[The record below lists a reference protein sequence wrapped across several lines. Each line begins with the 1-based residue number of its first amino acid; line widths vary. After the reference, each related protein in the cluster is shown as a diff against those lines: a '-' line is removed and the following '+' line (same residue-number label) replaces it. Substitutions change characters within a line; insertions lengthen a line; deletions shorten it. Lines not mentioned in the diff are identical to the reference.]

1 MTSGK
6 PGFVA
11 DYSRQTRLAAVGPE
25 GQAKLAASRVLVIG
39 AGGLGCPA
47 LVYLAGAGIGHIG
60 IVDSDVLEASNL
72 HRQTLYDAA
81 DIGKPKVQ
89 LAAQRIRALNPDI
102 DVVGIDH
109 ALSAEEIVPL
119 FASYDLILECTDDM
133 RSRYLCSDASVLT
146 GKPVIFASV
155 YQYEGQLHVYRP
167 EQDTPCMRCLWPQ
180 EPDPAQLGSCA
191 ISGVLGPVP
200 GVLGTLQANE
210 ALKLLLDLPG
220 QLGNDL
226 VLVDLTDLE
235 LRRIRTRH
243 ANHDCHAEA
252 ELGLS
257 ARRSN
262 EALEQHFPNLQA
274 AVLAGYQLV
283 DLREREEI
291 EADPLHAPALWI
303 PSGEV
308 LEHAASFAHS
318 RWLLVCA
325 RGARSRYAAE
335 RLRERGYANVFSLH
349 GGWAAISADAAAIA
363 P

>member
-1 MTSGK
+1 MTSDG
-6 PGFVA
+6 PGFA
-11 DYSRQTRLAAVGPE
+11 PDYSRQTRLAAVGSK
-25 GQAKLAASRVLVIG
+25 GQARLAASRVLVIG

-47 LVYLAGAGIGHIG
+47 LAYLAGAGVGHIG

-72 HRQTLYDAA
+72 HRQILYDAA
-81 DIGKPKVQ
+81 DIGQPKVK
-89 LAAQRIRALNPDI
+89 LAAQRIRALNPGI
-102 DVVGIDH
+102 GVACIDH
-109 ALSAEEIVPL
+109 ALTAEEIVPL

-133 RSRYLCSDASVLT
+133 RSRYLCSDAAVVA

-200 GVLGTLQANE
+200 GVLGTLQASE

-220 QLGNDL
+220 KPGGDL
-226 VLVDLTDLE
+226 VLVDLIDLE
-235 LRRIRTRH
+235 MRRIRTRH
-243 ANHDCHAEA
+243 AEHDCHAEA

-257 ARRSN
+257 MRRSN
-262 EALEQHFPNLQA
+262 DALERSFPSLQA

-291 EADPLHAPALWI
+291 DADPLEAPALWI

-308 LEHAASFAHS
+308 LDHAASFANS
-318 RWLLVCA
+318 RWLLICA
-325 RGARSRYAAE
+325 RGARSLYAAE
-335 RLRERGYANVFSLH
+335 HLRELGHTNVYSLR
-349 GGWAAISADAAAIA
+349 GGWAGMRMDAVATT

>member
-1 MTSGK
+1 VSSD
-6 PGFVA
+6 GFVP

-25 GQAKLAASRVLVIG
+25 GQARLAASRVLVIG
-39 AGGLGCPA
+39 AGGLGCPVLA
-47 LVYLAGAGIGHIG
+47 YLAGAGVGHIG

-81 DIGKPKVQ
+81 DIGQPKVL
-89 LAAQRIRALNPDI
+89 LAAQRIRALNPSI
-102 DVVGIDH
+102 DVACIDH
-109 ALSAEEIVPL
+109 ALTAEEIVPL

-133 RSRYLCSDASVLT
+133 RSRYLCSDAAVVT

-167 EQDTPCMRCLWPQ
+167 DQATPCMRCLWPR
-180 EPDPAQLGSCA
+180 EPDPAQLGSCE
-191 ISGVLGPVP
+191 ISGVLGPAP

-220 QLGNDL
+220 KLANDL
-226 VLVDLTDLE
+226 VLIDLTDLE
-235 LRRIRTRH
+235 MRRIHTRR
-243 ANHDCHAEA
+243 AEHDCHAEA

-262 EALEQHFPNLQA
+262 ESLERNFPSLQA
-274 AVLAGYQLV
+274 AMFAGYQLV
-283 DLREREEI
+283 DLRERDEI
-291 EADPLHAPALWI
+291 EADPLEAQALWI

-308 LEHAASFAHS
+308 LDHAASFAHS
-318 RWLLVCA
+318 RWLLICA

-335 RLRERGYANVFSLH
+335 RLREQGYTNVYSLR
-349 GGWAAISADAAAIA
+349 GGWIGMHMDAAATT

>member
-1 MTSGK
+1 MTSGR
-6 PGFVA
+6 PDFVP

-25 GQAKLAASRVLVIG
+25 GQAKLAASRVLVVG

-47 LVYLAGAGIGHIG
+47 LAYLAGAGVGHLS

-81 DIGKPKVQ
+81 DIGQPKVR
-89 LAAQRIRALNPDI
+89 LAAQRLRALNPAV
-102 DVVGIDH
+102 DVACIDH
-109 ALSAEEIVPL
+109 ALTAEEIVPL

-133 RSRYLCSDASVLT
+133 RSRYLCSDAAVIT

-167 EQDTPCMRCLWPQ
+167 NQHTPCMRCLWPQ

-191 ISGVLGPVP
+191 ISGVLGPAP

-220 QLGNDL
+220 KLGADL
-226 VLVDLTDLE
+226 ILVDLIDLE
-235 LRRIRTRH
+235 MRRIRTRH
-243 ANHDCHAEA
+243 AGHDCRAEA

-262 EALEQHFPNLQA
+262 EALERSFPSLHA

-283 DLREREEI
+283 DLRERDEI
-291 EADPLHAPALWI
+291 EADPLQAQALWM
-303 PSGEV
+303 PSAAV
-308 LEHAASFAHS
+308 LDHAASFANS
-318 RWLLVCA
+318 RWLLICA
-325 RGARSRYAAE
+325 RGARSRHAAE
-335 RLRERGYANVFSLH
+335 RLRELGYTNVYSLR
-349 GGWAAISADAAAIA
+349 GGWTGMQMDAAATT

>member
-1 MTSGK
+1 MTA
-6 PGFVA
+6 GFVA
-11 DYSRQTRLAAVGPE
+11 DYSRQTRLAAVGSQ

-47 LVYLAGAGIGHIG
+47 LVYLAGAGVGHIG
-60 IVDSDVLEASNL
+60 IVDGDVLDASNL
-72 HRQTLYDAA
+72 HRQTLYDAI
-81 DIGKPKVQ
+81 DVGQSKVK
-89 LAAQRIRALNPDI
+89 LAAQRIRALNPEI

-109 ALSAEEIVPL
+109 VLSAEEIVPL

-133 RSRYLCSDASVLT
+133 RSRYLCSDAAVLA

-167 EQDTPCMRCLWPQ
+167 EQGTPCMRCLWPR

-220 QLGNDL
+220 KLGDDL

-235 LRRIRTRH
+235 MRRIRTRH
-243 ANHDCHAEA
+243 AGHDCRVEA
-252 ELGLS
+252 EHGLL
-257 ARRSN
+257 ARQSS
-262 EALEQHFPNLQA
+262 EALEHSFPSLQA

-283 DLREREEI
+283 DLRERDEI
-291 EADPLHAPALWI
+291 DSEPLDTAALWI

-308 LEHAASFAHS
+308 LDHAASFAHS
-318 RWLLVCA
+318 RWLLICA
-325 RGARSRYAAE
+325 RGARSRHAAE
-335 RLRERGYANVFSLH
+335 RLRELGYTNVYSLRD
-349 GGWAAISADAAAIA
+349 GWAGMQAGAAVTAS
-363 P
+363 